1 MTLKTSITKYY
12 LIMEKRW
19 LGTTDMEITPVG
31 FGCWAIGGANWAYGW
46 GSQSDRDAVEAI
58 EKAVELGINWI
69 DTAAVYGLGHA
80 EELVGKAL
88 RGLDEKPFVFT
99 KCGLVWDENRA
110 ISNNLRAESIR
121 RECEASLKRLGTDCI
136 DLYQIHWPN
145 PDDEIEEGW
154 HEMARLQEEGLVRYI
169 GVSNFSVAQM
179 ERAASIAP
187 IASLQPPYSMLRRA
201 IETEILPYCE
211 QHDIGVIVYS
221 PMLSGMLTGAMTRE
235 RALNLPAD
243 DWRRNNKEFQE
254 PRLSANLE
262 LVELLRRIGKQHDAS
277 PGEVAIAWTL
287 RHPAVTAAIVGGRT
301 AAQVEGTAGA
311 ADLALSERE
320 IAEIE
325 AYLASMPA

>member
-1 MTLKTSITKYY
+1 
-12 LIMEKRW
+12 MEKRR

-46 GSQSDRDAVEAI
+46 GSQSDREAIEAI
-58 EKAVELGINWI
+58 EKAVELGVNWI

-80 EELVGKAL
+80 EELVSRAL

-99 KCGLVWDENRA
+99 KCGLVWDENRS
-110 ISNNLRAESIR
+110 ISNNLCAESIR
-121 RECEASLKRLGTDCI
+121 QECEASLQRLGTDRI

-145 PDDEIEEGW
+145 PDAEIEEAW
-154 HEMARLQEEGLVRYI
+154 QEMVRLQEEGLVRHI
-169 GVSNFSVAQM
+169 SVSNFNVGQM
-179 ERAASIAP
+179 ERAASIAS

-201 IETEILPYCE
+201 IETEILPWCE

-262 LVELLRRIGKQHDAS
+262 LVELLRRIGKRRDAS
-277 PGEVAIAWTL
+277 PGQVAIAWTL

-311 ADLALSERE
+311 ASLTLSEQE

-325 AYLASMPA
+325 TFLAAMPA

>member
-1 MTLKTSITKYY
+1 
-12 LIMEKRW
+12 MEKRL

-31 FGCWAIGGANWAYGW
+31 LGCWAIGGGNWAYGW

-88 RGLDEKPFVFT
+88 RGLKEKPFVFT
-99 KCGLVWDENRA
+99 KCGLVWNDART
-110 ISNNLRAESIR
+110 ISNNLKADSIR
-121 RECEASLKRLGTDCI
+121 RECEASLQRLGTDRI

-145 PDDEIEEGW
+145 PDAKIEEAW
-154 HEMARLQEEGLVRYI
+154 QEMAQLLEEGLVRHI
-169 GVSNFSVAQM
+169 GVSNFNIAQM
-179 ERAASIAP
+179 QRAAAIAP

-211 QHDIGVIVYS
+211 QHQIGVIVYS

-262 LVELLRRIGKQHDAS
+262 LVELLRRIGKQHNTS

-311 ADLALSERE
+311 AALMLSEQE

-325 AYLASMPA
+325 AFLASMPA